1 MNPMLKIAYD
11 YGCQMAVA
19 DFEKTAGST
28 LNRVFSDLSGA
39 AGAGITGALSG
50 ASGGALS
57 AALNDP
63 SLDGDDLLRSMLIG
77 AGGGAVTGSLGT
89 ALQRRL
95 RGADLDDS
103 LVEYDQAASLLN
115 NRRGLNR
122 AHAAH
127 IASTVRDLEDE
138 LQRLRRQPPGAAR
151 ALKRN
156 AILSNIDAIKNEP
169 TSVFGANKFN
179 NAESTLSSDISN
191 NKTRALASV
200 LLPGGLG
207 SLGGYGLNELVEE

>member
-11 YGCQMAVA
+11 YGCQMAVE
-19 DFEKTAGST
+19 DFEKNAGST
-28 LNRVFSDLSGA
+28 LNRVFSDLSGV
-39 AGAGITGALSG
+39 AGAGITGALTG

-89 ALQRRL
+89 ALQSRL

-103 LVEYDQAASLLN
+103 LAEYDQAAYLLN
-115 NRRGLNR
+115 NRRSLDK

-138 LQRLRRQPPGAAR
+138 LKLLRRKSPSRLITARKAAIR
-151 ALKRN
+151 
-156 AILSNIDAIKNEP
+156 SNIDAIKNEP
-169 TSVFGANKFN
+169 ASVFGANKFH
-179 NAESTLSSDISN
+179 NAESALSSDLSN
-191 NKTRALASV
+191 NKARAIASV
-200 LLPGGLG
+200 LLSGGLG
-207 SLGGYGLNELVEE
+207 SLGGYRLNELIED